1 MSDVMVIEEWP
12 SISWMPFRPAPAI
25 SSCSSMNRRVTLA
38 GWSSFPF
45 PRVTALPVSTQAR
58 PRVSRSLFC
67 WARSRAMVRAPATV
81 WIVLVH
87 LPAIHELLGEREEP
101 GVQVRV
107 GPPLTARLTTPQPP
121 EVDQVKQRVRA
132 VLGFTVEE
140 AAGVLRR
147 PGHHRRGLLADSLP
161 VEDALLGPYKRLGT
175 PPRVQLD
182 SGSGLRVINCRP
194 IAVFNA
200 ARGVE
205 RTRGNAEASCR

>member
-1 MSDVMVIEEWP
+1 MAEHLLD
-12 SISWMPFRPAPAI
+12 
-25 SSCSSMNRRVTLA
+25 
-38 GWSSFPF
+38 
-45 PRVTALPVSTQAR
+45 ALPAGTCDFLVQLDEP
-58 PRVSRSLFC
+58 PRDVGGVEQFSVPAGDGPSGLHPGAPPRL
-67 WARSRAMVRAPATV
+67 AVLVLLGASRAMVRAPATV

-107 GPPLTARLTTPQPP
+107 GPPLTACLTTPQPP

-161 VEDALLGPYKRLGT
+161 VEDALLGPYKRLGIRF
-175 PPRVQLD
+175 PSRV
-182 SGSGLRVINCRP
+182 GRGEALRVINCRP